1 MIDRRPL
8 PNLFTI
14 ARLVAIPILWVLALQ
29 GRTRTVAVVLAIA
42 ISTDVIDG
50 QLARRLGVKSDLGS
64 HLDSIADH
72 LLTASTVVWVCM
84 LRPEFV
90 AENWRIL
97 VAWGALALVTLIV
110 GWVRF
115 RRIGDL
121 HLYSAKLA
129 MVVGYVF
136 VTLLLFTGDYP
147 KWFFTLTVVLL
158 FVAVGETLLVLLTTE
173 RWRRV
178 GSYFAVGRGVP

>member
-1 MIDRRPL
+1 MIDRRPI
-8 PNLFTI
+8 PNLFTV
-14 ARLVAIPILWVLALQ
+14 ARLVAIPILWALALQ

-42 ISTDVIDG
+42 IFTDFIDG
-50 QLARRLGVKSDLGS
+50 QLARRLRARTDFGS

-72 LLTASTVVWVCM
+72 LLTASTVAWVFM

-97 VAWGALALVTLIV
+97 AIWGAFALVTLAV
-110 GWVRF
+110 GWIRF

-136 VTLLLFTGDYP
+136 ATLLLYTGRYSE
-147 KWFFTLTVVLL
+147 WFFALTVFLL
-158 FVAVGETLLVLLTTE
+158 FAGVLETLLVLLTADRWE
-173 RWRRV
+173 RI
-178 GSYFAVGRGVP
+178 GSYFLRRGRTA